1 MVWSLAVPS
10 WCGRW
15 RLEKR
20 EPRLNVAATL
30 NLERGSRSIDYLQVI
45 VNRSPQ
51 NRLSFRLRLSSV
63 TALSSASRFNC
74 AGVVYHPPAPPY
86 VAKSIQTD
94 SLRYATVASLAFHAK
109 CFLTTPHCRYSS
121 VATNQKL
128 STTLATRKKNIRRLC
143 SLRLKT
149 LNLRKCSEKSGWMFF
164 FNVYSGFEIQ

>member
-45 VNRSPQ
+45 VNFSPQ
-51 NRLSFRLRLSSV
+51 NRLSFSLRRSSL

-74 AGVVYHPPAPPY
+74 ITPQPPRTSQKAFNRRQ
-86 VAKSIQTD
+86 KT
-94 SLRYATVASLAFHAK
+94 RRRLAFHAK

-164 FNVYSGFEIQ
+164 FNVYYGFEI